1 MKTRNKTAAIAAR
14 VEEIRM
20 KLFGANGI
28 DALAMEVGVPADTWR
43 NYERGVTMPAHV
55 LLKFLA
61 VTGANPDWLLTGK
74 GERSIA
80 VSGCAARQRP
90 GNTACFRFDNACM
103 APKRISLSF
112 AKSPRD

>member
-1 MKTRNKTAAIAAR
+1 MTTRYTTAAIAAR
-14 VEEIRM
+14 VQEIRM

-28 DALAMEVGVPADTWR
+28 DALATEVGVPADTSR

-80 VSGCAARQRP
+80 VSVSRGP
-90 GNTACFRFDNACM
+90 TTAGEYRLF
-103 APKRISLSF
+103 P
-112 AKSPRD
+112 PR